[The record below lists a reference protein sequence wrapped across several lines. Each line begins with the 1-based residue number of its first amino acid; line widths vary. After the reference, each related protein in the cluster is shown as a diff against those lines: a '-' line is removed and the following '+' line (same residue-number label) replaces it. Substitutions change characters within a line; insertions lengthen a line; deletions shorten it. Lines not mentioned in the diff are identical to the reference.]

1 MKHNSEVRRLPK
13 KTIVIIIIMSLITI
27 LGFIF
32 VVFTKNLKMEEVLN
46 ELGHKHISNIK
57 VVNRMNVEDTQTK
70 ISLTYHNP
78 NGFYTRA
85 DIKNQGSLYFYD
97 DVQKDFL
104 KNDAY
109 TTIDLKLG
117 YKFQNW
123 NIYGFVNNLTDE
135 EYITYYQ
142 SSTAVSVSTFG
153 DQRTIGMGIRYTF

>member
-70 ISLTYHNP
+70 IKSTVY
-78 NGFYTRA
+78 
-85 DIKNQGSLYFYD
+85 KVVFYD
-97 DVQKDFL
+97 R
-104 KNDAY
+104 
-109 TTIDLKLG
+109 DLK
-117 YKFQNW
+117 KECV
-123 NIYGFVNNLTDE
+123 GFIHRSNDGK
-135 EYITYYQ
+135 YSKDI
-142 SSTAVSVSTFG
+142 
-153 DQRTIGMGIRYTF
+153 DCK